1 MKYWNGKVN
10 RINIIKE
17 SRLNLLYVQSNISFK
32 FQNNI
37 KSVRK
42 LIKIDGMK

>member
-10 RINIIKE
+10 RINIIKD

-37 KSVRK
+37 ESVRK
-42 LIKIDGMK
+42 LITRDGIK

>member
-10 RINIIKE
+10 RINIIKD
-17 SRLNLLYVQSNISFK
+17 SRLNLLYDQSNNSLR

-37 KSVRK
+37 ESVRK
-42 LIKIDGMK
+42 LIKRDGIK

>member
-1 MKYWNGKVN
+1 MKYWNVKVN
-10 RINIIKE
+10 RINIIKD

-37 KSVRK
+37 ESVRK
-42 LIKIDGMK
+42 LIKRDGIK